1 MILELET
8 IFITI
13 ILGFLFQYVAQ
24 VIFLKYNIV
33 DKVNKRSSHSNIA
46 TRSGGIS
53 IFSVIFLI
61 SLYYYLVGLE
71 IYDFSFIVPLSLLLI
86 TGLYDDIYKMDFKL
100 KFIFQIIAA
109 KIMIDN
115 GLIIDNLHG
124 FLGINELNRLIA
136 QIITII
142 VIVAVINSINFIDGV
157 DGLASSIIVMF
168 IILFEI
174 FSNSLTPFYNLSLI
188 TISAILPL
196 FYYNF
201 RKKRKVFLGD
211 AGSLFLGGLASTY
224 IIFTLTNDYII
235 KPEFD
240 LHKLLYVTIIFLYP
254 ILDIIRVTL
263 TRLYIG
269 KSPFIADKNHIHHL
283 LLKQFEGN
291 HFYVT
296 ILILLISSAIIV
308 LTLIIF

>member
-168 IILFEI
+168 IILMVI
-174 FSNSLTPFYNLSLI
+174 WL
-188 TISAILPL
+188 
-196 FYYNF
+196 
-201 RKKRKVFLGD
+201 
-211 AGSLFLGGLASTY
+211 
-224 IIFTLTNDYII
+224 
-235 KPEFD
+235 
-240 LHKLLYVTIIFLYP
+240 
-254 ILDIIRVTL
+254 
-263 TRLYIG
+263 
-269 KSPFIADKNHIHHL
+269 
-283 LLKQFEGN
+283 
-291 HFYVT
+291 
-296 ILILLISSAIIV
+296 
-308 LTLIIF
+308 